1 MDGYG
6 LGSVYGWLWSRKCI
20 WLAMLLECIWLA
32 MLLEVYM
39 AGYGLGVYMAGYA
52 IGVYMAGYAIGS
64 VYGWLWSRKC
74 IWMAMV

>member
-20 WLAMLLECIWLA
+20 WMS
-32 MLLEVYM
+32 MVLEVYIDGHGLGM
-39 AGYGLGVYMAGYA
+39 YMDGYGLG
-52 IGVYMAGYAIGS
+52 S
-64 VYGWLWSRKC
+64 VYGCLWSRKC